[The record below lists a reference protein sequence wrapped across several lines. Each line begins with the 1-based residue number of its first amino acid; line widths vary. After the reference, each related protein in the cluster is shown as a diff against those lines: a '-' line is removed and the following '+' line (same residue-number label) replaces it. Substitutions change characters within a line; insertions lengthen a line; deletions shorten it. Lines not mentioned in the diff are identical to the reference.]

1 MLVSTIL
8 QAKGRAV
15 TTVASSASLMEAAR
29 SLASRRIGAVV
40 IVDADNRVAGILS
53 ERDIVR
59 AVARSGPAAL
69 DAPCGEVMTRA
80 VVTCQDHDTIDHLMQ
95 EMTKGRFR
103 HLPVVDVAGRLTGIV
118 SIGDVV
124 KFHVQ
129 EIESDANAMR
139 QYITHATQ

>member
-1 MLVSTIL
+1 
-8 QAKGRAV
+8 
-15 TTVASSASLMEAAR
+15 
-29 SLASRRIGAVV
+29 
-40 IVDADNRVAGILS
+40 
-53 ERDIVR
+53 
-59 AVARSGPAAL
+59 
-69 DAPCGEVMTRA
+69 
-80 VVTCQDHDTIDHLMQ
+80 VTCQDHDTIDHLMQ